1 MSAAAESLLIVNAD
15 DLGRTRGINDG
26 IFEAHRRGIVTSATL
41 MVAYEAAAEAAA
53 RLGENPGLGVGL
65 HVAMTGG
72 PPVLPPERLPS
83 LVDAE
88 GMLPRR
94 RQDLGS
100 PDPDEVLAEVRAQL
114 DRFRR
119 LTGRLPTHLD
129 GHHHCHRVP
138 AVGEAVA
145 TVAAELG
152 LPVRDAGE
160 GLREVLER
168 ASVATTDRFDD
179 FFYAEGATLEGL
191 LAFLAGLAPGSTEL
205 MCHPGAAD
213 PELEALGSTYTRERE
228 RELEILTHPEVV
240 RAANRPGVRLAHWG
254 ALGAPS

>member
-1 MSAAAESLLIVNAD
+1 MTAGESLLIVNAD
-15 DLGRTRGINDG
+15 DLGRTSGINRG

-41 MVAYEAAAEAAA
+41 MVAYEAAVEAAVMM
-53 RLGENPGLGVGL
+53 GQHPELGVGL

-72 PPVLPPERLPS
+72 PPVLPPERLPG
-83 LVDAE
+83 LLDAD
-88 GMLPRR
+88 GMLPRNP
-94 RQDLGS
+94 DALVA
-100 PDPDEVLAEVRAQL
+100 PDPAEVMAEVRAQL
-114 DRFRR
+114 VRFRV

-160 GLREVLER
+160 GVRERLER
-168 ASVATTDRFDD
+168 ASIATTDRFES

-191 LAFLAGLAPGSTEL
+191 LEFLAGLGPGSTEL

-213 PELEALGSTYTRERE
+213 PELAAAGSTYTRDRE

-240 RAANRPGVRLAHWG
+240 RAARRPGIRLGHWG
-254 ALGAPS
+254 ALGARS